1 MDSHRNKQTAENQ
14 DLNRR
19 YVYTFAAVSDL
30 KTIARSEEKRTSR
43 FKMRP
48 LTLMKM
54 ALLSAVFVAFAPG
67 AAGAQTIEKKGTT
80 PYVTHFI
87 FRPLMSID
95 IPGLGTAT
103 NLEAVGTTQN
113 MKGEKMLDKMS
124 AHCAALSVA
133 SGDKKYIDGACVL
146 ADSDGDKIFSTF
158 DTRDVDKSQPE
169 MNCGTHIITGGTGK
183 YKGITGSEPFACI
196 TMPALAGPGGY
207 TAMDIP
213 HNTRWEIK

>member
-1 MDSHRNKQTAENQ
+1 M
-14 DLNRR
+14 NRLSLI
-19 YVYTFAAVSDL
+19 AAPTRPMLVKAALVSG
-30 KTIARSEEKRTSR
+30 A
-43 FKMRP
+43 
-48 LTLMKM
+48 LMT
-54 ALLSAVFVAFAPG
+54 FAPG
-67 AAGAQTIEKKGTT
+67 IVLGQPMEKKGTT

-146 ADSDGDKIFSTF
+146 TDSDGDKIFS
-158 DTRDVDKSQPE
+158 DIDKSQPE
-169 MNCGTHIITGGTGK
+169 MNCGHPYHHWRHRQVQGNHR
-183 YKGITGSEPFACI
+183 E
-196 TMPALAGPGGY
+196 
-207 TAMDIP
+207 
-213 HNTRWEIK
+213 